1 MYCYFSGM
9 IFEQFNEQ
17 FMKNQELRYSLN
29 QFVLEMEKKR
39 IEQNNKLIYR

>member
-9 IFEQFNEQ
+9 IFEQ